1 MKNKI
6 IVSAAKFLAF
16 CMASCT
22 CVLFV
27 VLRIGFWNAPFF
39 LFAFPES
46 YSGPQWFAVC
56 TSVPSIPLV
65 ILLFLVC
72 LFGMWREA
80 KHMKDLTTTEE

>member
-72 LFGMWREA
+72 LFGMWHEA
-80 KHMKDLTTTEE
+80 KCMQSFISSDE